1 MRTARPR
8 RVSRSSASSLVW
20 RSWASPPPRWVR
32 PFQSRPTG
40 WHRRTRAEPL
50 LPARVLACVAAA
62 ISGCAALIYEVS
74 WTRLLALV
82 IGPTTYAFAT
92 MAAAFISGLAIGSAI
107 GARIARRV
115 SRPAVWLAAMLVI
128 SSVAASGAAWY
139 AAARL
144 PLRVAAE
151 VADPAAAFG
160 PVVAAQAVLVGLLLL
175 PMTLA
180 LGATFP
186 LALAAAGPGV
196 SAGRAAARVY
206 ASNTLGAIAGSLVAG
221 FALIPLLGL
230 RSTFQWTSIAGAAAG
245 TTCLVAALR
254 HTTRLLDATKPRKH
268 ETNSFFVLSWFRGQ
282 TVLAAAVVAVA
293 SVAAVVSLPP
303 WDPQL
308 LSSGAYKYAP
318 YIGAADLD
326 FGLRA
331 GTLEFYK
338 EGAAATVSVRRL
350 AGVRALSIDG
360 KVDASNG
367 GDMLTQ
373 RLLGLLP
380 VLMHEQP
387 TDVCVIGLGSGVTLE
402 SALATGTVVAADVV
416 EISPEVVE
424 A

>member
-196 SAGRAAARVY
+196 SAGRAAA
-206 ASNTLGAIAGSLVAG
+206 
-221 FALIPLLGL
+221 
-230 RSTFQWTSIAGAAAG
+230 
-245 TTCLVAALR
+245 
-254 HTTRLLDATKPRKH
+254 
-268 ETNSFFVLSWFRGQ
+268 
-282 TVLAAAVVAVA
+282 VVAVA